1 MTSCASAADFRFLPI
16 GAIKPRGW
24 MRELLAKDVHG
35 ITGHLNELSPHAAR
49 DVFASQRISSTAT
62 AGWWDAEVVG
72 NWLDGLIRLAVLI
85 EDEAL
90 TERASA
96 VVAQLLAS
104 QDEDGYLGAYDPARR
119 WQRDGPN
126 GELWSQSRLFLA
138 LLGWQEAT
146 GDPRV
151 LEALRRAAD
160 VTMAHYPARR
170 DGRTYFD
177 TSAGTWDGGRT
188 HGLMIIEP
196 LLRIAELT
204 GDPRLVD
211 FACFLY
217 EDYSAA
223 RLEWLDRDVQLA
235 CLADERTPFAG
246 HGAHV
251 CEHVRIPLLLYAHT
265 GDPRYQLAFRA
276 ALRKLLPN
284 LGVSGA
290 CKSDETLGLA
300 ELGGVPLPE
309 SGYEYCATT
318 ELMLSWQQAALTCRD
333 MAFADHAEMLM
344 LNAAQG
350 ARLADGRAVG
360 YTAADNQYAAEAGLG
375 TRWKYSPTHDD
386 VATCCAANAGRLWPY
401 VVSRMAARVGER
413 GLAVLFYGPSEI
425 THTVD
430 GIPVVVEQDTA
441 FPFEDMTRLR
451 IHASRPS
458 TFPLTLRLPAWAD
471 RVTARLN
478 GKDLPVEPSERQWS
492 IERTWRDGDRLDV
505 SFTPAVEL
513 VPAADRSVAVRR
525 GPLLYALPVPS
536 STRTVKHYPVGGFA
550 DREFIPVPSARWDYT
565 LQVSSGGMPATFI
578 ADRGQPS
585 SKPDPWDR
593 PPIRIR
599 VTALDAR
606 SAAPDD
612 DDDWIAPGLACLD
625 LVPMGCTVLRR
636 TCFPVVDRPPLA
648 RASVP
653 DAYRADRAGHIE
665 HANQATGETRSETRA
680 TVVAA
685 VTSPAPGVD
694 RSSQL
699 IAPSRDDTG

>member
-1 MTSCASAADFRFLPI
+1 MTSRASAADLRFLPL
-16 GAIKPRGW
+16 GAIRPRGW
-24 MRELLAKDVHG
+24 ISELLAKDVQG
-35 ITGHLNELSPHAAR
+35 ITGHLSELSPHAAR
-49 DVFASQRISSTAT
+49 DVFASQRISSAAT

-96 VVAQLLAS
+96 VVAHLLES
-104 QDEDGYLGAYDPARR
+104 QDEDGYLGAYDPASR
-119 WQRDGPN
+119 WQPDGPN

-146 GDPRV
+146 GDPRL
-151 LEALRRAAD
+151 LEALRRAAG
-160 VTMAHYPARR
+160 VTMAHFPPRQ

-177 TSAGTWDGGRT
+177 TSPGAWDGGRT

-196 LLRIAELT
+196 LLSIAKLS
-204 GDPRLVD
+204 GDPRLVE

-223 RLEWLDRDVQLA
+223 RLDWFDRDLQLTR
-235 CLADERTPFAG
+235 LADEASPFAG

-251 CEHVRIPLLLYAHT
+251 CEHLRIPLLLYAHT
-265 GDPRYQLAFRA
+265 GDPRYQLAFQA
-276 ALRKLLPN
+276 AVRKLLPN

-290 CKSDETLGLA
+290 CKSDETLGVA

-333 MAFADHAEMLM
+333 MAFADHAELLM
-344 LNAAQG
+344 LNAAQA

-360 YTAADNQYAAEAGLG
+360 YTAADNQYAARACLG
-375 TRWKYSPTHDD
+375 PRWKYSPTHDD

-401 VVSRMAARVGER
+401 VVSRMAARAGER
-413 GLAVLFYGPSEI
+413 GLLVLFYGPSEI

-430 GIPVVVEQDTA
+430 GVPVVVEQDTA
-441 FPFEDMTRLR
+441 FPFEDVIRLR

-458 TFPLTLRLPAWAD
+458 TFPLALRLPGWAG
-471 RVTARLN
+471 RVTVRLN
-478 GKDLPVEPSERQWS
+478 DEDLPVEANEGMWS

-505 SFTPAVEL
+505 AFTPAVEL
-513 VPAADRSVAVRR
+513 IPAADRSVAVRR
-525 GPLLYALPVPS
+525 GPLLYALPVTS
-536 STRTVKHYPVGGFA
+536 SPRTVKRYPVGGFA
-550 DREFIPVPSARWDYT
+550 DQEFVPEPTARWDYT
-565 LQVSSGGMPATFI
+565 LQASGGGTPATLI
-578 ADRGQPS
+578 ADRAQGGRQS
-585 SKPDPWDR
+585 DPWDR

-612 DDDWIAPGLACLD
+612 DDNWIAPGLALLD

-636 TCFPVVDRPPLA
+636 TCFPVVERPPLA
-648 RASVP
+648 RARVP
-653 DAYRADRAGHIE
+653 GAHHDDRSGNFKHAGE
-665 HANQATGETRSETRA
+665 VTGDPRGATGPSA
-680 TVVAA
+680 GAA
-685 VTSPAPGVD
+685 VTSRVPGTGT
-694 RSSQL
+694 SSQHD
-699 IAPSRDDTG
+699 APPGSDAP